1 MGADPATTML
11 QRRAS
16 AGDPRASE
24 ELLPLVY
31 GELHRLA
38 LSFMQDERRQHT
50 LQPTALI
57 HEAWMRLIGDPSPQW
72 NDRAHFVALAARA
85 MRQVLV
91 DHARRRDADK
101 RGGGAVREPLDAAL
115 ELFEERS
122 TNLLDLDSVLE
133 KLRGLDPQL
142 ARIVELRFFGGASN
156 EEIASALGT
165 STRTVER
172 GWKLAQAWLR
182 SELERLT

>member
-1 MGADPATTML
+1 MSVEPATTIL
-11 QRRAS
+11 LRQAAAGDARAS
-16 AGDPRASE
+16 AQ
-24 ELLPLVY
+24 LLPLVY
-31 GELHRLA
+31 GELHNLA
-38 LSFMQDERRQHT
+38 LSYMQDERRQHT

-57 HEAWMRLIGDPSPQW
+57 HEAWMRLIGDPHPQW

-101 RGGGAVREPLDAAL
+101 RGGGAGREPLDATL
-115 ELFEERS
+115 ELYEERS

-133 KLRGLDPQL
+133 KLRGLDPEL
-142 ARIVELRFFGGASN
+142 ATIVELRFFGGAN
-156 EEIASALGT
+156 NDEIAKVLAV

-172 GWKLAQAWLR
+172 GWKMARAWLR
-182 SELERLT
+182 AELERTS

>member
-1 MGADPATTML
+1 VSAQPATTL
-11 QRRAS
+11 LLRKAAGGDS
-16 AGDPRASE
+16 AAADQ
-24 ELLPLVY
+24 LLPLVY

-38 LSFMQDERRQHT
+38 LGYMQDERRQHT

-57 HEAWMRLIGDPSPQW
+57 HEAWMKLIGDPRPQW

-91 DHARRRDADK
+91 DHARRRDSDK
-101 RGGGAVREPLDAAL
+101 RGGGAVREPLDATL
-115 ELFEERS
+115 ELYEQRGAS
-122 TNLLDLDSVLE
+122 LLDLDSTLE
-133 KLRGLDPQL
+133 KLHGLDEEL

-156 EEIASALGT
+156 EEIASVLGV

-172 GWKLAQAWLR
+172 GWKTAQAWLR
-182 SELERLT
+182 AELERSA